1 MCVSNF
7 AGNPHEGY
15 RVGLPFGGEW
25 VEILNTDAEEFGG
38 SGVVNVGTIIA
49 EDTPWNGRP
58 VSASLRVPPLGAL
71 VAWCPPPGALIEHS
85 SRHGRG
91 RGRDSCSGLVRCVLG
106 PRLSGARRYHMRS
119 IARRM
124 RVDGV

>member
-1 MCVSNF
+1 M
-7 AGNPHEGY
+7 GQ
-15 RVGLPFGGEW
+15 PFGGEW

-71 VAWCPPPGALIEHS
+71 W
-85 SRHGRG
+85 
-91 RGRDSCSGLVRCVLG
+91 LV
-106 PRLSGARRYHMRS
+106 PASQAR
-119 IARRM
+119 
-124 RVDGV
+124 